1 MMKDKTTLV
10 IVLCV
15 GAFVLAMLAR
25 FYMTGNFVKMVSV
38 ASAAAGGALQAGT
51 RETFMQMEKGAP
63 AYGGGMQGVYSGIDI
78 SNGNSWSQATAPVD
92 MAGWKSKDDITMTPY
107 NDLKSTPECCLTSST
122 SMSTD
127 SGCICMSKAEEK
139 KLAYRG
145 GNRTSA

>member
-1 MMKDKTTLV
+1 MMKDKTTV
-10 IVLCV
+10 IIVLCV

-25 FYMTGNFVKMVSV
+25 FYLTGNFVKMASV
-38 ASAAAGGALQAGT
+38 ASAAAGGAIQAGT

-63 AYGGGMQGVYSGIDI
+63 AYGSGMQGPWSGINLFSDEL
-78 SNGNSWSQATAPVD
+78 APVD
-92 MAGWKSKDDITMTPY
+92 EAGWKSPDDLTMTPY
-107 NDLKSTPECCLTSST
+107 NDLKSSPECCLTSST

-127 SGCICMSKAEEK
+127 SGCICMSKSEEK

>member
-1 MMKDKTTLV
+1 MMKDKTTV
-10 IVLCV
+10 IIVLCV

-38 ASAAAGGALQAGT
+38 AKAAAGGAVQAGT

-63 AYGGGMQGVYSGIDI
+63 AYGSGMEGPWSGLKLFGD
-78 SNGNSWSQATAPVD
+78 NLAPVD
-92 MAGWKSKDDITMTPY
+92 EAGWKPKDDVTMTPY
-107 NDLKSTPECCLTSST
+107 NDLKSSPECCLTSST

-127 SGCICMSKAEEK
+127 SGCICMSKSEEK

-145 GNRTSA
+145 GNRTLA